1 MKIMKSTDRKY
12 AHLIVRFVFRVSIFA
27 AIFICWLNG
36 KREAFAVTER
46 GRFFS
51 GFSLLHILW
60 GIWFVGTLLRFFKYQ
75 GSRIC
80 FSKYLTPAIAPEPG
94 STADLHMR
102 ASLRRGVRRSLI
114 AIFSIWFPVGAALA
128 VLFATGVADSVIA
141 LISVSA
147 LFIADLICVLF
158 FCPFRLMMG
167 NKCCADCLIANTDR
181 IMIFLPAAFTGSFF
195 FVSLAIPS
203 VILTAVW
210 FVTLARHPERFFPS
224 SSSVLRC
231 SQCEHRSCRARIK

>member
-1 MKIMKSTDRKY
+1 MKKFKPSDRKY
-12 AHLIVRFVFRVSIFA
+12 AVLLLRFIFRVSVFV

-46 GRFFS
+46 GKFFS
-51 GFSLLHILW
+51 GFSPLHILW
-60 GIWFVGTLLRFFKYQ
+60 VIWFVGTLLRFFKYQ

-80 FSKYLTPAIAPEPG
+80 FSKYLTPAIAPEKG
-94 STADLHMR
+94 SPADLHMR
-102 ASLRRGVRRSLI
+102 ASLRRGVRRSII

-128 VLFATGVADSVIA
+128 VLFATGIADSAIA
-141 LISVSA
+141 LLVVAA
-147 LFIADLICVLF
+147 LLIADLICVLF
-158 FCPFRLMMG
+158 FCPFRLVMG

-203 VILTAVW
+203 VILTVAW
-210 FVTLARHPERFFPS
+210 FVTLALHPERFFPS
-224 SSSVLRC
+224 SSAVLRC